1 LGSQLY
7 RHRST
12 QARLKILPFA
22 RSPSLLKAF
31 ILASAHLHLLLL
43 ARAYRDDGKA
53 DDASSGKP
61 ERYF

>member
-7 RHRST
+7 RPRST

-22 RSPSLLKAF
+22 RSLSLLKAF
-31 ILASAHLHLLLL
+31 ILASAHLHLLL